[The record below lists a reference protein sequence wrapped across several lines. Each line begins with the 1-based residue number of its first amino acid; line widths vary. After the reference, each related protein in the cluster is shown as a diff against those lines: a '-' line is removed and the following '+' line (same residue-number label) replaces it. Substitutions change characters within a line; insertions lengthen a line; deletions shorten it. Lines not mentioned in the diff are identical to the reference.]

1 MATPITPPLATSSSP
16 HVSSRQASTYHH
28 PVCTPDP
35 LVMPRGKYY
44 PSNYKYPV
52 LTMMMPVLDQPARA
66 PFKSSI
72 NSLRSNIRNSTKKER
87 TKNHESRGSEA
98 AKMLQ
103 QYQRDMITQAR
114 KEMRKRCLDSR
125 ISPPERILLQPIET
139 GIDGITPFNLG
150 EDEKGDCY
158 ITEGER
164 RKLETQRLN
173 SDLNRN
179 DADEDEDEL
188 SYTTNNTLSLS
199 LECGFSTH

>member
-28 PVCTPDP
+28 PVCSLDP
-35 LVMPRGKYY
+35 LVMPR
-44 PSNYKYPV
+44 V
-52 LTMMMPVLDQPARA
+52 LTMMMPIHNQAARA

-103 QYQRDMITQAR
+103 QYQRDMIAQAR
-114 KEMRKRCLDSR
+114 NEMRKRCLDSR
-125 ISPPERILLQPIET
+125 ITPPERIVLQPIEP
-139 GIDGITPFNLG
+139 GSEGITPFNLG
-150 EDEKGDCY
+150 EDEKCGCY

-164 RKLETQRLN
+164 RKIETQRLK
-173 SDLNRN
+173 SDLNPN
-179 DADEDEDEL
+179 DADENEVSCTTKNKL
-188 SYTTNNTLSLS
+188 SP
-199 LECGFSTH
+199 LECGLSTH